1 MNDDINMRY
10 ENLLNKNKDIFF
22 ITGGYLDPNGENIK
36 IKVLKR
42 REFFSLMSIIIF
54 SCFISTIISYSIS
67 HFIFYSLNLNIK
79 DFPVLGL
86 GISTFL
92 SVCMMAAI
100 FLKKSKLLNAT
111 FNKIILKHKTEIKEQ
126 IKRQLIV

>member
-1 MNDDINMRY
+1 MNEDINMRY

>member
-1 MNDDINMRY
+1 MNNDLNMRY
-10 ENLLNKNKDIFF
+10 ENLLKKNKDIFF

-67 HFIFYSLNLNIK
+67 DFIFYTLNLNIR

-86 GISTFL
+86 CISTFL
-92 SVCMMAAI
+92 SISMLSAI
-100 FLKKSKLLNAT
+100 FLRKSKLLNAT

-126 IKRQLIV
+126 IQRQLII